1 MKIYFMLTT
10 VKFFKKKY
18 FNLKY
23 FPSLQ
28 SWKYKKERKL
38 KTIQE
43 SKTELMV
50 KNFYLAK
57 SVFVLKNAV

>member
-1 MKIYFMLTT
+1 M
-10 VKFFKKKY
+10 
-18 FNLKY
+18 KY

-43 SKTELMV
+43 SKTELML

>member
-1 MKIYFMLTT
+1 MLTT
-10 VKFFKKKY
+10 VKFFKKY

-38 KTIQE
+38 KTIKE
-43 SKTELMV
+43 SKTELKL
-50 KNFYLAK
+50 KNFI
-57 SVFVLKNAV
+57 